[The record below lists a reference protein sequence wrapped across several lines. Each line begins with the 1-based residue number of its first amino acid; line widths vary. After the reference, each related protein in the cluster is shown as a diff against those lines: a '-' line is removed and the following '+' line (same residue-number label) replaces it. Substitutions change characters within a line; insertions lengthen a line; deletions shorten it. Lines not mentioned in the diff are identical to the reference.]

1 MRDARYWT
9 FKSLDIENNVKIVL
23 VQLEELKGLKVNV
36 RRKKTS
42 ISESHAALRVR
53 SGPVTLQFY
62 SLAQRDSLDE
72 RDRRLQPADINKTIA
87 PSRVLSADSTTTQVG
102 SSGSQTTIMETTN
115 QDKQKDTLKETEQA
129 PMSRREKQ
137 AKWQKRRA
145 EMLALKEQRE
155 RDQALSSVPEHP
167 SSSSSAGNFQLQPLL
182 KRKETRRTLFL
193 KRKAEMLR
201 FKQELD
207 KLLPSNRGNP
217 QESSNS
223 MTRDA
228 QRQSS
233 SQPTVSSAPPTMVD
247 RTQAKI
253 CQLQARKSELISHLP
268 ILQSE
273 IARLRRTL
281 DVKTLKMYK
290 AEDELAHIN
299 QLLTDSHI
307 HQNNAHPEGNSTQ
320 NS

>member
-1 MRDARYWT
+1 M
-9 FKSLDIENNVKIVL
+9 
-23 VQLEELKGLKVNV
+23 
-36 RRKKTS
+36 
-42 ISESHAALRVR
+42 
-53 SGPVTLQFY
+53 
-62 SLAQRDSLDE
+62 
-72 RDRRLQPADINKTIA
+72 A

-115 QDKQKDTLKETEQA
+115 QDKQKDTLKEIEQA

-155 RDQALSSVPEHP
+155 RDQALSSIPEHP
-167 SSSSSAGNFQLQPLL
+167 PSSSSAGKFQLQPLL

-223 MTRDA
+223 LTRDA

-233 SQPTVSSAPPTMVD
+233 SQSTVSGVPPTIVD
-247 RTQAKI
+247 RMQAKI

-273 IARLRRTL
+273 IVQLRRTL
-281 DVKTLKMYK
+281 DVKTLKMHK
-290 AEDELAHIN
+290 AGDELAHIN
-299 QLLTDSHI
+299 QLLANSHV
-307 HQNNAHPEGNSTQ
+307 HQNNAHPDRNSTQ
-320 NS
+320 NSQPSGKVSKSESAREQS